1 MLDNLKKNI
10 FIKNSRNR
18 KKWDGKETSPNYLQK
33 KIFIRNTIKKK
44 KMGREGNKS
53 KLRTKENLSV
63 KGGGVGGLEG
73 GCGAQEK
80 A

>member
-1 MLDNLKKNI
+1 
-10 FIKNSRNR
+10 
-18 KKWDGKETSPNYLQK
+18 
-33 KIFIRNTIKKK
+33 
-44 KMGREGNKS
+44 MGREGNKS

-63 KGGGVGGLEG
+63 KGEGVGGRLEG

>member
-1 MLDNLKKNI
+1 MGREGNKSKLL
-10 FIKNSRNR
+10 RR
-18 KKWDGKETSPNYLQK
+18 KFLSGTHETE
-33 KIFIRNTIKKK
+33 

-53 KLRTKENLSV
+53 KLRTQSLHKRKPSCGR
-63 KGGGVGGLEG
+63 GGGGLEG

>member
-1 MLDNLKKNI
+1 MGREGHKSKLLTKENFYQEHKK
-10 FIKNSRNR
+10 
-18 KKWDGKETSPNYLQK
+18 Q
-33 KIFIRNTIKKK
+33 K

-63 KGGGVGGLEG
+63 KGGGVGVGGGLEG

>member
-1 MLDNLKKNI
+1 
-10 FIKNSRNR
+10 
-18 KKWDGKETSPNYLQK
+18 
-33 KIFIRNTIKKK
+33 
-44 KMGREGNKS
+44 MGREGHKS

-63 KGGGVGGLEG
+63 KGGGVGVGVGVGGGLEG